1 MYREAEIRQAR
12 GLTAG
17 GARKIKTLQCLFVCL
32 HQFLKII
39 IIKKLSRSLTEFYFS
54 I

>member
-39 IIKKLSRSLTEFYFS
+39 IIKKIIT
-54 I
+54 